1 MAEKVLVL
9 CQRRTEGIGGRL
21 LVESKIQTLLNTLL
35 GDTKE
40 TGIEKEIKY
49 VSPGP
54 GADIVGEFGNN
65 DFTRANFKENDYAVI
80 ILNTCPF
87 QLIDLDI
94 VYKYLKPTG
103 LLVLSNYLND
113 DMKGSSIKDSAMYK
127 GLTERSVF
135 EKSGFQLKD
144 IVVRNPL
151 EEAVMRNAVVFNK
164 VIKGGRNRR
173 TKRKTRRKTRRLRK
187 RKTIRSR
194 RSRK

>member
-9 CQRRTEGIGGRL
+9 CQRRIDVISGDV
-21 LVESKIQTLLNTLL
+21 LVESKIQPLLKILL
-35 GDTKE
+35 GE
-40 TGIEKEIKY
+40 GVEKEIQY
-49 VSPGP
+49 ISPIP

-87 QLIDLDI
+87 QVMDLDI
-94 VYKYLKPTG
+94 VYKYLKPDG
-103 LLVLSNYLND
+103 KLVLSNYLNGT
-113 DMKGSSIKDSAMYK
+113 MAGSSITDSAMYK
-127 GLTERSVF
+127 GLAERSVF

-151 EEAVMRNAVVFNK
+151 EEAVMRNAVVFTK

-173 TKRKTRRKTRRLRK
+173 TIKKTRRIRK
-187 RKTIRSR
+187 RTIRVRRAR
-194 RSRK
+194 RSRKYYK

>member
-9 CQRRTEGIGGRL
+9 CQRRIDVISGDV
-21 LVESKIQTLLNTLL
+21 LVESKIQPLLKILL
-35 GDTKE
+35 GE
-40 TGIEKEIKY
+40 GVEREIQY
-49 VSPGP
+49 ISPIP

-87 QLIDLDI
+87 QVMDLDI
-94 VYKYLKPTG
+94 VYKYLKPDG
-103 LLVLSNYLND
+103 KLVLSNYLNGT
-113 DMKGSSIKDSAMYK
+113 MAGSSIKNSAMYK
-127 GLTERSVF
+127 GLVERSVF

-144 IVVRNPL
+144 IVVRNDV

-173 TKRKTRRKTRRLRK
+173 TIRKTRRKTRRLRK

>member
-1 MAEKVLVL
+1 MDD
-9 CQRRTEGIGGRL
+9 
-21 LVESKIQTLLNTLL
+21 KIQPLLKILL
-35 GDTKE
+35 GE
-40 TGIEKEIKY
+40 GVEKEIKY

-94 VYKYLKPTG
+94 VYKYLKPNG
-103 LLVLSNYLND
+103 QLVLSNYLND
-113 DMKGSSIKDSAMYK
+113 NMEGSSITDSPMYK
-127 GLTERSVF
+127 RLVERSVF
-135 EKSGFQLKD
+135 EISGFAYASH
-144 IVVRNPL
+144 
-151 EEAVMRNAVVFNK
+151 ERNAVVFNK

-173 TKRKTRRKTRRLRK
+173 TIRKTIRRKRTRRLGR
-187 RKTIRSR
+187 RIRRSR

>member
-9 CQRRTEGIGGRL
+9 CQRRIDVISGRV
-21 LVESKIQTLLNTLL
+21 LVESKIQPLLDIIL
-35 GDTKE
+35 GE
-40 TGIEKEIKY
+40 GVEREIQY
-49 VSPGP
+49 ISPIP

-87 QLIDLDI
+87 QVMDLDI
-94 VYKYLKPTG
+94 VYKYLKPDG
-103 LLVLSNYLND
+103 KLVLSNYLND

-127 GLTERSVF
+127 GLVDRSVF
-135 EKSGFQLKD
+135 EKSGFSY
-144 IVVRNPL
+144 VSH
-151 EEAVMRNAVVFNK
+151 ERNAVVFNK

-173 TKRKTRRKTRRLRK
+173 TIRKTRRKTRRLRK

>member
-9 CQRRTEGIGGRL
+9 CQRRTEGVGGRL

-35 GDTKE
+35 GE
-40 TGIEKEIKY
+40 GVEREIQY

-87 QLIDLDI
+87 QLIDFGI
-94 VYKYLKPTG
+94 VYKCLKPTG
-103 LLVLSNYLND
+103 LLVLSNYLNGT
-113 DMKGSSIKDSAMYK
+113 MEGSSITDSPMYK
-127 GLTERSVF
+127 GLVDRSVF
-135 EKSGFQLKD
+135 EKSGFSY
-144 IVVRNPL
+144 VSH
-151 EEAVMRNAVVFNK
+151 ERNAVVFNK

-173 TKRKTRRKTRRLRK
+173 TIRKTRRKTRRLRK

>member
-9 CQRRTEGIGGRL
+9 CQRRIDVISGRV
-21 LVESKIQTLLNTLL
+21 LVESKIQPLLDIIL
-35 GDTKE
+35 GE
-40 TGIEKEIKY
+40 GVEREIQY
-49 VSPGP
+49 ISPIP

-94 VYKYLKPTG
+94 VYKYLKPDG
-103 LLVLSNYLND
+103 KLVLSNYLND
-113 DMKGSSIKDSAMYK
+113 NMEGSSITDSPMYK
-127 GLTERSVF
+127 RLVERSVF
-135 EKSGFQLKD
+135 EKSGF
-144 IVVRNPL
+144 VYASH
-151 EEAVMRNAVVFNK
+151 ERNAVVFNK

-173 TKRKTRRKTRRLRK
+173 TIRKTIRRKRTRRLGRKTR
-187 RKTIRSR
+187 RSR

>member
-9 CQRRTEGIGGRL
+9 CQRRIDVISGRV
-21 LVESKIQTLLNTLL
+21 LVDDKIQPLLNILL
-35 GDTKE
+35 GKE
-40 TGIEKEIKY
+40 VEREIQY

-94 VYKYLKPTG
+94 VYKYLKPNG
-103 LLVLSNYLND
+103 QLVLSNYLND
-113 DMKGSSIKDSAMYK
+113 NMEGSSITDSPMYK
-127 GLTERSVF
+127 RLVERSVF
-135 EKSGFQLKD
+135 EKSGFVYASHTK
-144 IVVRNPL
+144 
-151 EEAVMRNAVVFNK
+151 NAVVFNK

-173 TKRKTRRKTRRLRK
+173 NIRKTRRIRK
-187 RKTIRSR
+187 RTKRLGRRIRRSR